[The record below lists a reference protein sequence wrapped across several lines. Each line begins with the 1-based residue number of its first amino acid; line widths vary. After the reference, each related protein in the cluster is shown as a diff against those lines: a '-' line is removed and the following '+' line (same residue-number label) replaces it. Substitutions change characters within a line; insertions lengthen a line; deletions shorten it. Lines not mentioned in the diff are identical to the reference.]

1 MDAFGNQIDIGGG
14 AVKISIEPV
23 DDVQLEGKSL
33 PKIRGASQMKMINS
47 VATFDKICLAE
58 GVKPHPLFFFFNL
71 PLRSPLT
78 YINYLP
84 FSLFLH
90 SLLQRLASRGSTISA
105 FR

>member
-58 GVKPHPLFFFFNL
+58 GVKPLTLSSSSLIFLLLSLFFL
-71 PLRSPLT
+71 
-78 YINYLP
+78 Y
-84 FSLFLH
+84 
-90 SLLQRLASRGSTISA
+90 SLLIRLASRGSTISA
-105 FR
+105 FRW